1 VTNLS
6 VKQKV
11 YGAIAILLVVIA
23 VSGVMIFSAINTS
36 KVNLETYN
44 ALGRQRMLS
53 QAMGKSS
60 LGYAMAKSRKKT
72 IEQQVTDLDR
82 YISKMRGTYAKTI
95 IATAK
100 KSGLAISMNP
110 KNEPH
115 PAVPFPATFTRM
127 TNEAFGKGRDFAI
140 DIISDDP
147 INPKQGLK
155 TKLDREANAFLKE
168 NPNKVF
174 NKIFEEN
181 GKLLIALY
189 TTDKAVVP
197 GCASCHSA
205 IKNGKDFKVGD
216 TLGIRSYKLVFSN
229 DIGLGKSEL
238 NATVDE
244 YESAK
249 KIFSET
255 LNAVQNGGK
264 YPLDLKMTKYREVE
278 AATEPNTLKMINA
291 VEIQFDSY
299 TAAVDTLV
307 NSEIN
312 STPYRKAQVEILS
325 GSNKLRKV
333 SNDLVGLWGH
343 LVENEQDNIQRLVT
357 ISSGL
362 NLLILAGISIFL
374 GRFVIQPVQNIS
386 RTLAGTSEG
395 NLNQSKLAVSS
406 NDEIGVLSQSCNL
419 LMDRLQGF
427 IGNSKDLLS
436 GNLEID
442 ISGQEG
448 EFKNSLDDM
457 LRQSKDKVQMDKHAE
472 QLSGY
477 VENNPANMMAADTDL
492 NIVYINPASV
502 KTLSTLEQY
511 LPVKANNIVSQS
523 IDIFHKNPANQRK
536 ILSDPRNLPHVAL
549 IQVGPEI
556 LELVVSANFDSNG
569 TYFGPLVAWS
579 IVTERV
585 KNEKVTKEAT
595 QREQEAAKI
604 LQDKVNSLL
613 QVVGAASEGD
623 LTQEVTISGADAIG
637 QMGAGL
643 QKLMTSLRSDI
654 SDIGRNAESVSTA
667 AEELTATSTT
677 MSANAEETSAQAGV
691 VAAASEEVGNN
702 VQTVA
707 TGSEEMSASISEI
720 ASNATEAARVS
731 NEAVEVASRTSTT
744 ITTLGESSSEIGEV
758 VKVITSIAE
767 QTNLL
772 ALNATIEAARA
783 GEAGKGFA
791 VVANEV
797 KELANQTAKATEE
810 ISSKVHTIQSNTGD
824 AVQAIEE
831 ISNII
836 NKINDISSTIAS
848 AVEEQSATTNEM
860 SRNVAEASKGVSEI
874 SENIAGVST
883 AAAETTQGSSQTKD
897 AADELS
903 RLAVDLQGLVSKFK
917 I

>member
-1 VTNLS
+1 MSDLS

-11 YGAIAILLVVIA
+11 YGAIAVLLVVI
-23 VSGVMIFSAINTS
+23 VISGVMISSSINTS
-36 KVNLETYN
+36 RESLETYN

-53 QAMGKSS
+53 QAMGKSG

-82 YISKMRGTYAKTI
+82 YISKMRGIYAKTVI
-95 IATAK
+95 STAK

-147 INPKQGLK
+147 INPKQGLQ
-155 TKLDREANAFLKE
+155 TELDREANAFLKE
-168 NPNKVF
+168 NPSKVF
-174 NKIFEEN
+174 NKIYEEN
-181 GKLLIALY
+181 GKLFIGLY

-205 IKNGKDFKVGD
+205 MKNGKEFKLGD
-216 TLGIRSYKLVFSN
+216 TLGIRSYKLVFS
-229 DIGLGKSEL
+229 DDVGLGKSEL

-255 LNAVQNGGK
+255 LNAVQKGGK
-264 YPLDLKMTKYREVE
+264 YPVDLKMTKYREIE
-278 AATEPNTLKMINA
+278 AATESDTIKMINK
-291 VEIQFDSY
+291 VGVQFDGY

-312 STPYRKAQVEILS
+312 STPFRKAQIEILL

-333 SNDLVGLWGH
+333 SNDLVAVWGH
-343 LVENEQDNIQRLVT
+343 LVEEEQDGIQRLVM
-357 ISSGL
+357 ISSVL
-362 NLLILAGISIFL
+362 NLIILVGISIFI
-374 GRFVIQPVQNIS
+374 GRAVIQPVQNIS
-386 RTLAGTSEG
+386 KALAGTSDG
-395 NLNQSKLAVSS
+395 NLKQPKLAVTS

-419 LMDRLQGF
+419 LMERLQGF
-427 IGNSKDLLS
+427 IGSSTDILS
-436 GNLEID
+436 GNLQVD
-442 ISGQEG
+442 TSNQKGD
-448 EFKNSLDDM
+448 FKSSLDGM
-457 LRQSKDKVQMDKHAE
+457 LSQSKEKLEAEEEAARVAKDQESLKQQQAE
-472 QLSGY
+472 Q
-477 VENNPANMMAADTDL
+477 E
-492 NIVYINPASV
+492 
-502 KTLSTLEQY
+502 
-511 LPVKANNIVSQS
+511 
-523 IDIFHKNPANQRK
+523 RK
-536 ILSDPRNLPHVAL
+536 DD
-549 IQVGPEI
+549 E
-556 LELVVSANFDSNG
+556 
-569 TYFGPLVAWS
+569 
-579 IVTERV
+579 
-585 KNEKVTKEAT
+585 EKVVKEREQA
-595 QREQEAAKI
+595 QREQKQAQELEA
-604 LQDKVNSLL
+604 KVNSLL
-613 QVVGAASEGD
+613 AVVNAAGQGD
-623 LTQEVTISGADAIG
+623 LTKEVTVSGRDAIG
-637 QMGAGL
+637 QMGEGL
-643 QKLMTSLRSDI
+643 SKFFNTLRKDI
-654 SDIGRNAESVSTA
+654 EGISHNAESVSAA

-677 MSANAEETSAQAGV
+677 MSASAEETSAQAGV
-691 VAAASEEVGNN
+691 VATASEEVGNN

-707 TGSEEMSASISEI
+707 TGSEEMTASISEI

-731 NEAVEVASRTSTT
+731 NEAVEVAARTNTT
-744 ITTLGESSSEIGEV
+744 ITTLGVSSSEIGEV

-797 KELANQTAKATEE
+797 KELANQTSKATEE
-810 ISSKVHTIQSNTGD
+810 ISGKVQTIQSNTGD
-824 AVQAIEE
+824 AVHAIEE
-831 ISNII
+831 VSNII

-874 SENIAGVST
+874 TENISGVST
-883 AAAETTQGSSQTKD
+883 AAEETTQGSSQTKD
-897 AADELS
+897 AANELS
-903 RLAVDLQGLVSKFK
+903 RLAVDLQSLVKKFK

>member
-1 VTNLS
+1 
-6 VKQKV
+6 
-11 YGAIAILLVVIA
+11 
-23 VSGVMIFSAINTS
+23 
-36 KVNLETYN
+36 
-44 ALGRQRMLS
+44 
-53 QAMGKSS
+53 
-60 LGYAMAKSRKKT
+60 
-72 IEQQVTDLDR
+72 LDR

-155 TKLDREANAFLKE
+155 TKMDREANAFLKK

-174 NKIFEEN
+174 NKIFEEK
-181 GKLLIALY
+181 GKLFIGLY

-205 IKNGKDFKVGD
+205 MKNGKDFKIGD
-216 TLGIRSYKLVFSN
+216 TLGIRSYKLVFS
-229 DIGLGKSEL
+229 DDVKLGKSEL

-249 KIFSET
+249 KIFAQT
-255 LNAVQNGGK
+255 LNAVQKGGK
-264 YPLDLKMTKYREVE
+264 YPLDLKMTKYREIE
-278 AATEPNTLKMINA
+278 AATEPNTLKMVNA
-291 VEIQFDSY
+291 VEVQFGSY
-299 TAAVDTLV
+299 TAAVDSLV
-307 NSEIN
+307 KSEVN
-312 STPYRKAQVEILS
+312 STPYRKAQIEILL

-333 SNDLVGLWGH
+333 SNDLVAVWGH
-343 LVENEQDNIQRLVT
+343 LVENEQDSIQNLVIIT
-357 ISSGL
+357 SIL
-362 NLLILAGISIFL
+362 NLLILVGISLFL
-374 GRFVIQPVQNIS
+374 TKSVIQPVQNIS
-386 RTLAGTSEG
+386 RTLTGTSDG
-395 NLNQSKLAVSS
+395 NLNQPKLAVTS
-406 NDEIGVLSQSCNL
+406 NDEVGVLSQSCNL
-419 LMDRLQGF
+419 LMERLQAF
-427 IGNSKDLLS
+427 IGSSNDILS
-436 GNLEID
+436 GNLEVETSD
-442 ISGQEG
+442 QKGD
-448 EFKNSLDDM
+448 FKSSLDGM
-457 LRQSKDKVQMDKHAE
+457 LSQLKSKLKSEEEMARVAKEQETLKQQQAE
-472 QLSGY
+472 Q
-477 VENNPANMMAADTDL
+477 EHKDTEEKAA
-492 NIVYINPASV
+492 
-502 KTLSTLEQY
+502 
-511 LPVKANNIVSQS
+511 
-523 IDIFHKNPANQRK
+523 
-536 ILSDPRNLPHVAL
+536 
-549 IQVGPEI
+549 
-556 LELVVSANFDSNG
+556 
-569 TYFGPLVAWS
+569 
-579 IVTERV
+579 
-585 KNEKVTKEAT
+585 KE
-595 QREQEAAKI
+595 REQVEREQQQAKE
-604 LQDKVNSLL
+604 LETKVNSLL
-613 QVVGAASEGD
+613 TVVNAAGQGD
-623 LTQEVTISGADAIG
+623 LTKEITVSGSDAIG
-637 QMGAGL
+637 QMGEGL
-643 QKLMTSLRSDI
+643 SSFFNTLRKDI
-654 SDIGRNAESVSTA
+654 EGISHNAESVSAA

-720 ASNATEAARVS
+720 SSNATDAARVS
-731 NEAVEVASRTSTT
+731 NEAVEVAARTNTT
-744 ITTLGESSSEIGEV
+744 IATLGESSSEIGEV